1 VERKGDS
8 GGSFA
13 RWTRELAEEL
23 YRRAVDEIGGM
34 MTDMAGNYESLAIP
48 APNVLVVGLKATY
61 NKEWCERADV
71 KRKLEQTLAKLAGRS
86 IRIDFAVA
94 EHAAPQPAVRRT
106 ASRNQAQRIREI
118 ERDPLVQEAVELF
131 EAEIMHVEEGNEA

>member
-1 VERKGDS
+1 VE
-8 GGSFA
+8 
-13 RWTRELAEEL
+13 
-23 YRRAVDEIGGM
+23 EIGGM
-34 MTDMAGNYESLAIP
+34 MIDMAGNYDSLAIP

-94 EHAAPQPAVRRT
+94 EHSVPQPVVRRA

-118 ERDPLVQEAVELF
+118 ERHPLVQEAVALF
-131 EAEIMHVEEGNEA
+131 EAEIMQVEERNEA